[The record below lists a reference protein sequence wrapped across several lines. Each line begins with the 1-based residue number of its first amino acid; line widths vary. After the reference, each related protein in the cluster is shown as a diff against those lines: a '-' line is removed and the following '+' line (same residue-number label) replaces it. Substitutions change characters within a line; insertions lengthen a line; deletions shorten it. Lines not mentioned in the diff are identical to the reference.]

1 MQHWRVT
8 SPKVDSTQTFW
19 SNFRALSEALQV
31 THQHVSLASAELT
44 IHYSMPAGEN
54 AGREWSPYLTWWSLC
69 SGRTVKSRIEAE
81 QNCQASQRGP
91 HDRHFFFLG
100 SLLQT
105 LHNLHA
111 PQNRHCPHLDC
122 ILPFYF
128 SCVEQIFYI
137 LYTSQKIIKIRPAA
151 FGDTVPWHPAPT
163 LSLSGM
169 FKIYILQKIK
179 HTKLIVEGGECH
191 AANSGN
197 KPGSIEKGHSQQLQQ
212 FNLFKKAQINP
223 DTIVKSSSSRL
234 CAVIP
239 WACLWTFDDGLS
251 GPPWVWPDPWGAGPS
266 SLFWL
271 PDAAGR
277 WGSVRTSPAWGG
289 GWAGRRERLWMLK
302 FWCDCWGL

>member
-1 MQHWRVT
+1 M
-8 SPKVDSTQTFW
+8 S
-19 SNFRALSEALQV
+19 
-31 THQHVSLASAELT
+31 HQHVFLASAELT
-44 IHYSMPAGEN
+44 IHYSTPAGEN

-151 FGDTVPWHPAPT
+151 FCDTVPWHPAPI

-169 FKIYILQKIK
+169 FKIYFLENINLK
-179 HTKLIVEGGECH
+179 HTKLIVDGGECH

-197 KPGSIEKGHSQQLQQ
+197 KPGSTEKGHSQQLQQ

-223 DTIVKSSSSRL
+223 DTIVKSLLQPFVRSD
-234 CAVIP
+234 P
-239 WACLWTFDDGLS
+239 LS
-251 GPPWVWPDPWGAGPS
+251 LSLNIWRWSQWS
-266 SLFWL
+266 SLSLARPMRSWSL
-271 PDAAGR
+271 LTLLAARCCWSLGI
-277 WGSVRTSPAWGG
+277 SSHISCMGG
-289 GWAGRRERLWMLK
+289 GGRRERLWMLK